1 MDLFYTKSF
10 LQSHREFVDNLATK
24 QVFNFEVSMHK
35 NKGPVY
41 YGDYLQL
48 SKLLDTQLPLSRKFA
63 TKEDGECHDEM
74 LFIIVH
80 QAYELWFKQIIHE
93 LNLVIKIFAQDYIPE
108 NQLSNVFQK
117 LNRVKKI
124 QSILIDQLDIIE
136 TMTPMDFLEFRDL
149 LIPASGFQSVQFRE
163 VEIKMGLTTDSRID
177 VDREFFMGR
186 LSEDDKKRLIEV
198 EKSPSILKLMEKWL
212 ERLPFTN
219 MGEFNFWDEFKKSI
233 DTISKEDE
241 EIILKNSASL
251 SELQKNIQLENLR
264 LTRENFQSLF
274 DSKKHQ
280 MLVENRQRTLS
291 QKAILNAL
299 FILLYRDE
307 PMLAMPFNILTSMM
321 DIDENFTSWR
331 YRHAL
336 MAQRMLGT
344 KIGTG
349 GSSGHVYLKRAADN
363 NRVFLDLFN
372 LSTYIIP
379 RSRLPIIPEGIKK
392 QLSFYV

>member
-1 MDLFYTKSF
+1 
-10 LQSHREFVDNLATK
+10 
-24 QVFNFEVSMHK
+24 MHK

-48 SKLLDTQLPLSRKFA
+48 SKLLDAQFPMSRKHA
-63 TKEDGECHDEM
+63 SVENGECHDEM
-74 LFIIVH
+74 LFIIIH
-80 QAYELWFKQIIHE
+80 QAYELWFKQILHE
-93 LNLVIKIFAQDYIPE
+93 LNLVIKIFSQSFVPE
-108 NQLSNVFQK
+108 NELSGIVQK
-117 LNRVKKI
+117 LDRVKKI
-124 QSILIDQLDIIE
+124 QGILVDQLAIIE

-163 VEIKMGLTTDSRID
+163 IEIKMGLKTDSRID

-186 LSEDDKKRLIEV
+186 LSEADRLHLTEI
-198 EKSPSILKLMEKWL
+198 EKSPSLLRLLEQWL
-212 ERLPFTN
+212 ERLPFTDKE
-219 MGEFNFWDEFKKSI
+219 GFNFWNEFKKSI

-264 LTRENFQSLF
+264 LTRENFESLF
-274 DSKKHQ
+274 DSEKHKS
-280 MLVENRQRTLS
+280 LISNRQRSLS

-336 MAQRMLGT
+336 MAHRMLGT

-379 RSRLPIIPEGIKK
+379 RSRLPVIPEPIKK
-392 QLSFYV
+392 QLSFYA